1 MDMTQ
6 AVLNGA
12 KRKKEEKRRIKER
25 RKRRQ
30 RVNLRIE
37 RTVSFLAILI
47 CVVFSILDVLEK
59 KRMAGERGRKE
70 EAAGD
75 E

>member
-25 RKRRQ
+25 RKRRK

-47 CVVFSILDVLEK
+47 CVVFSILDVLE
-59 KRMAGERGRKE
+59 RGRKE

>member
-1 MDMTQ
+1 MTQ
-6 AVLNGA
+6 AILSDR

-25 RKRRQ
+25 RKRRE
-30 RVNLRIE
+30 RINSRIE
-37 RTVSFLAILI
+37 RAVSFLAILL
-47 CVVFSILDVLEK
+47 CVVFSVLDVLEK
-59 KRMAGERGRKE
+59 KRIAGERGRKE